1 MTWLHTRAKKY
12 NLTALGTYYE
22 LRDAELRC
30 QVWSTP
36 GTLGNTLDQPNTTC
50 SGATILMNDQ
60 TNNLLEFQFH
70 INPKTSLFISF
81 YTKCSSADY

>member
-12 NLTALGTYYE
+12 NLIALGTYYE

-36 GTLGNTLDQPNTTC
+36 GALENTLDQPKTPC
-50 SGATILMNDQ
+50 SCVTILMNDQ

-70 INPKTSLFISF
+70 INPKTSFFISF
-81 YTKCSSADY
+81 YTKCSPADY

>member
-12 NLTALGTYYE
+12 NLIALGTYYE
-22 LRDAELRC
+22 LNDAELRC
-30 QVWSTP
+30 QVRSTP
-36 GTLGNTLDQPNTTC
+36 ATLENTLDQPNTTC

-60 TNNLLEFQFH
+60 TNNLLEFQIH

-81 YTKCSSADY
+81 YTKYSSADY

>member
-1 MTWLHTRAKKY
+1 MTWLHTTAKKY
-12 NLTALGTYYE
+12 NLIALGTYYE

-30 QVWSTP
+30 KVWSTS
-36 GTLGNTLDQPNTTC
+36 GTLENTLDQPKTTC